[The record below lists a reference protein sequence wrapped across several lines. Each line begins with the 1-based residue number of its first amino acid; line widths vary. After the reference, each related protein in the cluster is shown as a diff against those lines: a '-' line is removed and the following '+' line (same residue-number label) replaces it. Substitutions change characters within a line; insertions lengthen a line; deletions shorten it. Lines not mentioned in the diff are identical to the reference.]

1 MSRCTL
7 VVIGT
12 TPYALGQSK
21 RKSKAVKDLLV
32 FNMDQNI
39 AGCLNSTFTQENLG
53 ATEQLRTKLV
63 RFLETI

>member
-39 AGCLNSTFTQENLG
+39 TGCLNSTFTQENLR

-63 RFLETI
+63 RFLERI